1 MNTILVLGVDGFL
14 GNRFFRFAQDK
25 YNVLGTSRRPSSVDG
40 NKVFYFDAS
49 DIDAI
54 SEILEKYQPNI
65 VINCI
70 AIADVDFCEK
80 NIKICNVINNIM
92 PTHLA
97 FHTNQMG
104 IKLVHIS
111 TDHFQSESNEPRT
124 EFTKVWAVN
133 NYGKSKSD
141 GEKNIMAEN
150 KNAIIIRT
158 NFFGFEANCK
168 KEQLLSNIKKRL
180 ESGLNFTGFTDVVFS
195 PVSINTLITL
205 IYKLIEIDVKGI
217 INISC
222 NESVSKFRFAQLVAI
237 ALNIS
242 LEKVIPDS
250 IFSQSFLSKRPN
262 YLALDNLNLKR
273 TLGLEIATLDAMIAD
288 ELNLYHN

>member
-97 FHTNQMG
+97 FHTNQTG

-180 ESGLNFTGFTDVVFS
+180 ESGLNFTGFT
-195 PVSINTLITL
+195 
-205 IYKLIEIDVKGI
+205 EIDVKGI